1 VNWSIRAA
9 LMKAAT
15 QLATDERRLTPIEQD
30 RFIRVHRRSSVAQNR
45 FVGSFRHSVGA
56 VLAAAVFLLFPAC
69 GYHVSGKANLLPK
82 NIHTIYVPAFE
93 NLTTHYRLTDAIPEA
108 ISREFIARTRY
119 EVVRHQEDAD
129 AVLKGSV
136 TSLLSYAILTDQS
149 TGRATA
155 LQVVARLQVN
165 LYDRSGKVLYSRP
178 SWEFHQRYE
187 LSTNAQTYFD
197 ESGAAELRM
206 SQDVAREVV
215 SGILENF

>member
-1 VNWSIRAA
+1 VNWWIRTA
-9 LMKAAT
+9 
-15 QLATDERRLTPIEQD
+15 
-30 RFIRVHRRSSVAQNR
+30 
-45 FVGSFRHSVGA
+45 
-56 VLAAAVFLLFPAC
+56 LAAAIFAVFPSC
-69 GYHVSGKANLLPK
+69 GYHVSGKGEMVPK
-82 NIHTIYVPAFE
+82 TIHTIYVPAFD

-119 EVVRHQEDAD
+119 QVVRRQEDAD
-129 AVLKGSV
+129 AVLRGTV
-136 TSLLSYAILTDQS
+136 TSLISYAILTDQA

-155 LQVVARLQVN
+155 LQVIARLQVN
-165 LYDRSGKVLYSRP
+165 LYDRSGKAIYSRP
-178 SWEFHQRYE
+178 SWEFRQRYE

>member
-1 VNWSIRAA
+1 VNWSI
-9 LMKAAT
+9 KAS
-15 QLATDERRLTPIEQD
+15 LT
-30 RFIRVHRRSSVAQNR
+30 
-45 FVGSFRHSVGA
+45 GA
-56 VLAAAVFLLFPAC
+56 FLVLLSAC
-69 GYHVSGKANLLPK
+69 GYHVSGKADLIPK
-82 NIHTIYVPAFE
+82 DIHTIYVPPFE
-93 NLTTHYRLTDAIPEA
+93 NLTTHYRLTDAVPEA
-108 ISREFIARTRY
+108 IAREFLARTRY
-119 EVVRHQEDAD
+119 KVVPHQADAD

-136 TSLLSYAILTDQS
+136 VNIVSYAILTDQA

-155 LQVVARLQVN
+155 LQVVARFQIN
-165 LYDRSGKVLYSRP
+165 LYDRAGKTLYSRP